1 MFVVKICVYEDF
13 EFNATFFFKQSASHW
28 IENSLPCSDTETK
41 VAYNNSVTM
50 KDSNKI
56 SSKREEIF
64 LSFNLGFQ
72 LYFN

>member
-1 MFVVKICVYEDF
+1 MKIL
-13 EFNATFFFKQSASHW
+13 NLMQHFFLSKVQA
-28 IENSLPCSDTETK
+28 IELNSLPCSDTETK

-56 SSKREEIF
+56 SRKREEIF

>member
-13 EFNATFFFKQSASHW
+13 EFNATFFLSKVQA
-28 IENSLPCSDTETK
+28 IELNSLPCSDTETK